1 MTRRPQ
7 QGWSAWWLCAAMT
20 VVSGWAQQPG
30 TSAPANVAA
39 RLLTMEGQVSVLRD
53 NVAWALK
60 AGDSVT
66 PRQQIVT
73 GPDGHALFQVND
85 GSTFQV
91 FPNSRVVF
99 RSTYNWQELVDVW
112 IGRIKVH
119 IQRWGGQPNP
129 ARIHTPTAVIAV
141 RGTTFDIVVDEDD
154 STLVSVEEGQ
164 VAVRH
169 RLLLNENPRVLNGG
183 EQLRVYKNIPL
194 AKSKLDKSGLFE
206 RGANAVAEAFYT
218 IMTRGPRAGGG
229 GAPVPG
235 GGGSAPLP
243 GDTEAPAP
251 PPPPPPPPP
260 ND

>member
-1 MTRRPQ
+1 MSPRPQ
-7 QGWSAWWLCAAMT
+7 QRWLTWWLCAA
-20 VVSGWAQQPG
+20 VAAVCASAQQPAG
-30 TSAPANVAA
+30 AVPANVAA
-39 RLLTMEGQVSVLRD
+39 RVLTMEGQVSVVRD
-53 NVAWALK
+53 SVPWALK
-60 AGDSVT
+60 AGDSVA
-66 PRQQIVT
+66 PRQQIMT

-91 FPNSRVVF
+91 FPNSRVIF

-129 ARIHTPTAVIAV
+129 ARVHTPTAVIAV
-141 RGTTFDIVVDEDD
+141 RGTTFDIVVDDDD

-169 RLLLNENPRVLNGG
+169 RLLLNESPRVLNGG

-194 AKSKLDKSGLFE
+194 AKSKLDKGGLFE
-206 RGANAVAEAFYT
+206 RGANSVAEAFYT
-218 IMTRGPRAGGG
+218 IMMRGPRGGG
-229 GAPVPG
+229 GVPIPG

-243 GDTEAPAP
+243 GDTDAPAP
-251 PPPPPPPPP
+251 PPPPPPPP